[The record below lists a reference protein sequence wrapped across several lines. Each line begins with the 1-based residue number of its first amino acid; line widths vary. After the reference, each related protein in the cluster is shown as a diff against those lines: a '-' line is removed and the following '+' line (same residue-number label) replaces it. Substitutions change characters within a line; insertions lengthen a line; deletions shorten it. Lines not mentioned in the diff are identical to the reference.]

1 MVNGTAGRTVHEVF
15 ARRHGKFLVWRSG
28 DEIRRKWPDYVSK
41 LEINTLDGTRR
52 ATFFPPISVSHAEAE
67 EPLSAH
73 SFDKW
78 RGRPQTQTLGL
89 DCELSPADL
98 DFGTVWH
105 SPFFR
110 KVLELYG

>member
-1 MVNGTAGRTVHEVF
+1 MRCLQGGMEN
-15 ARRHGKFLVWRSG
+15 FLSG
-28 DEIRRKWPDYVSK
+28 DPAARLGGKWPDYVSK

-78 RGRPQTQTLGL
+78 RGRPQT
-89 DCELSPADL
+89 
-98 DFGTVWH
+98 
-105 SPFFR
+105 
-110 KVLELYG
+110 